1 MLLWLGVAGGGVL
14 RHGRRV
20 LAGALI
26 VALLYTLG
34 RYTPLYA
41 LAFQYVPGIGL
52 FRRPIDGAFV
62 FVALLALMTGH
73 LLADYVREG
82 RPRVAAWRLAV
93 TAAGALAIV
102 SGRCC
107 SRNARCAA

>member
-1 MLLWLGVAGGGVL
+1 ML
-14 RHGRRV
+14 RRGRRV

-62 FVALLALMTGH
+62 FVALP
-73 LLADYVREG
+73 
-82 RPRVAAWRLAV
+82 RPDDRPP
-93 TAAGALAIV
+93 AGGLRA
-102 SGRCC
+102 
-107 SRNARCAA
+107 